1 MIKDELDHY
10 YILLLEQEKHKYST
24 LLEKTNKLE
33 RVEQK
38 WKEAESENTKLERN
52 FNEQRET
59 MHNLQTLFEKSRE
72 NNARLEEEL
81 NDKSSQLEFKE
92 KQFKHVVGELKSEL
106 EELGIFT
113 LNLWIK

>member
-1 MIKDELDHY
+1 
-10 YILLLEQEKHKYST
+10 
-24 LLEKTNKLE
+24 
-33 RVEQK
+33 
-38 WKEAESENTKLERN
+38 
-52 FNEQRET
+52 

-113 LNLWIK
+113 LNL